1 MARSTLTA
9 ATIAGALL
17 LSANGAAAEFAPIA
31 TDFEVAAAVGVVL
44 PSICIGT
51 FTVPK
56 PMYTFEPA
64 GVNETLTIETNPPDL
79 VESGFDE
86 DTGLIF
92 FKFNQTVVPTA
103 EDAGIII
110 KFPPDQLES
119 INVCC
124 TQVAQ
129 IKPGFTNFKS
139 LTVTTTSVVDAEF
152 GAQAGDLAVIVQSD
166 AVVNVK
172 VNATD
177 ESKVGIA
184 VQEDATINVDGDISV
199 LNCFDGSTC
208 NVNGAVAFPKE
219 SVARDATI
227 TTPSCEEIKLKD
239 DATCESAEP
248 SVTVT
253 TDGPVVFS
261 GVKEDCYG
269 GEDLYGAR
277 GPAPTEPPTSSP
289 APTMTSSP
297 TEAPSESPD
306 DAGVMSRGV
315 FVSAV
320 ASGAAFLFLL
330 CQ

>member
-9 ATIAGALL
+9 IAGALL
-17 LSANGAAAEFAPIA
+17 LSATGAAAEFAPIPL
-31 TDFEVAAAVGVVL
+31 DFEGGTPIGVVL

-64 GVNETLTIETNPPDL
+64 GVNETVSIETNPPDL
-79 VESGFDE
+79 VEMGFDE
-86 DTGLIF
+86 DTGLVF

-139 LTVTTTSVVDAEF
+139 LVVTTSAVVDAEF
-152 GAQAGDLAVIVQSD
+152 GAQAGDLAVVVQSD

-177 ESKVGIA
+177 ESKVGVA
-184 VQEDATINVDGDISV
+184 VQESGTINVEGDV
-199 LNCFDGSTC
+199 TMFNCLDESTC
-208 NVNGAVAFPKE
+208 KFNGAVAVPKE
-219 SVARDATI
+219 SKASNSTI
-227 TTPSCEEIKLKD
+227 TLPSCEDIKLKD

-248 SVTVT
+248 SVLVI

-269 GEDLYGAR
+269 GEDLYGAN
-277 GPAPTEPPTSSP
+277 GPAPTESPTSSP
-289 APTMTSSP
+289 APTVTPSP
-297 TEAPSESPD
+297 SASPVAPTPD
-306 DAGVMSRGV
+306 DAAGMSRGL
-315 FVSAV
+315 FVSALT
-320 ASGAAFLFLL
+320 SGAALLLLL